1 MKMNPLLCMGEMGKS
16 RIISGPLLKA
26 GDGANLLMGQTVLGV
41 PEAPIVCGYMDMR
54 LVSARIWN
62 VTDLPISSAV
72 LDA

>member
-1 MKMNPLLCMGEMGKS
+1 M
-16 RIISGPLLKA
+16 
-26 GDGANLLMGQTVLGV
+26 GANLLIGQTVLGV

-54 LVSARIWN
+54 LVSVRIWN